1 MDDFRYYHD
10 GSQFHDKENGNGG
23 NRAFVFFV
31 IFIVILLLALIGLAV
46 WTQRTAPADKEA
58 SAFLETPTPDAT
70 AAPTPQTTTLPDLT
84 ASGQPVLPEITAT
97 PRTTNYDLPDFD
109 GIAPGL
115 ELSENPIPDIY
126 DAVSSAVIGV
136 LNYQEVS
143 YFGRTITD
151 VYASG
156 SGFIV
161 SSSGYVLTNAHVVEG
176 AAYVTVLLADRTEID
191 AEIIGVDKETDIAV
205 LRISADSL
213 TPVALG
219 DSDSIRVGEYVLA
232 IGNPLDSTKLSN
244 TLTFGIISA
253 KSREITIDNY
263 TNTYIQTDAAINF
276 GNSGGPLLNLN
287 GEVIG
292 MNSAKSVTAGY
303 DAYGNAIS
311 AEGIGFAL
319 PINKVKTIMQA
330 LITEGTVTRPGIGI
344 TVTTVTDAIA
354 EAKELPIGAWVQGV
368 IEKGPADLGGVKAN
382 DVIVETNGIK
392 ITEQDQLV
400 AIIQGLTIGDSL
412 NVRVFRA
419 GSYLDL
425 TIIIAD
431 KSQMDF
437 GVLDATPTPE
447 IEPTPTPEMGIN

>member
-1 MDDFRYYHD
+1 MDEYRYYND

-23 NRAFVFFV
+23 SRAFAAIV
-31 IFIVILLLALIGLAV
+31 IVIVILLLALIGFAV
-46 WTQRTAPADKEA
+46 WTQRTAAVDKEA
-58 SAFLETPTPDAT
+58 IIVTATPTP
-70 AAPTPQTTTLPDLT
+70 QVTLPFATSEQT
-84 ASGQPVLPEITAT
+84 ALPQVTAT
-97 PRTTNYDLPDFD
+97 PRTTTYDAPNFD

-115 ELSENPIPDIY
+115 DLTQNPIPDIY
-126 DAVSSAVIGV
+126 DAVSGAVVGV

-143 YFGRTITD
+143 YFGRAVTD
-151 VYASG
+151 IYASG

-161 SSSGYVLTNAHVVEG
+161 SSSGYVMTNAHVVED
-176 AAYVTVLLADRTEID
+176 AAYVTVLLVDGTEID
-191 AEIIGVDKETDIAV
+191 AEIVGVDKETDIAV
-205 LRISADSL
+205 LHIATDML

-219 DSDSIRVGEYVLA
+219 DSDAIRVGEYVLA

-263 TNTYIQTDAAINF
+263 TNSYIQTDAAINF
-276 GNSGGPLLNLN
+276 GNSGGPLLNLK

-319 PINKVKTIMQA
+319 PINKVKSIMQE
-330 LITEGTVTRPGIGI
+330 LIASGSVARPGIGI

-354 EAKELPIGAWVQGV
+354 EVQELPIGAWVQGV
-368 IEKGPADLGGVKAN
+368 IEKGPADLAGLRVN
-382 DVIVETNGIK
+382 DVIVEANGIK
-392 ITEQDQLV
+392 ITDQDQLV
-400 AIIQGLTIGDSL
+400 AIIKGLIIGDQL
-412 NVRVFRA
+412 IVRVFRG

-425 TIIIAD
+425 TIILAD

-437 GVLDATPTPE
+437 DALEATPTPGF
-447 IEPTPTPEMGIN
+447 EPTPTPEFDMN